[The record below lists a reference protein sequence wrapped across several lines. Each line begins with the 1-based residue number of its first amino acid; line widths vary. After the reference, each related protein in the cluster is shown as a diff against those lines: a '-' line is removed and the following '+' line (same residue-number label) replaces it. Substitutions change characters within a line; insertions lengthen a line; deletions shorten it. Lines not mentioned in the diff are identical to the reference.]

1 MAIKITE
8 DIIKEYAERNDLPT
22 LYEKYK
28 EIKSDKDLKKFQ
40 RENKFALQAIEGEQ
54 KGKRREER
62 LAEIREKDPLS
73 FGVTDEEI
81 VEAMPED
88 FTKIESEDV
97 ELDYGIPKNLFIPK
111 GDYTNKEWIG
121 IMRQR
126 FKEAGLDF
134 DKLEDRRR
142 AAEAQSK
149 EEGREGLREV
159 AEEEGGFS
167 AEMSP
172 RSIAKL
178 KAGKQIEEGDVAS
191 DVLRMGE
198 AAPIA
203 VAAPSIV
210 GRNVLEAYLDEGEI
224 TSEGIQDAMGKSV
237 SDIGKYTLATLGGG
251 VLGRGAS
258 TLLRAPLKAVGG
270 GLKRGGERVL
280 EDLVKASGKGSREQV
295 VKATQKALTDGKAGV
310 TNPYAEK
317 AAEAVKS
324 ADLTESQKKRA
335 QSVLAKYL
343 EDRYLGKVASL
354 AETEMQKRTIRG
366 PRILDKEIKEEAKS
380 IGKKATEGTME
391 KKLDWEEIKS
401 FLPSDK
407 ARQLLTKLQSAG
419 LRGNEGEIVMKGVE
433 DFSVD
438 AKEVA
443 RTAKESQIIGDF
455 LDQNKKLRNDIFKGL
470 AQEKVL
476 KYYGTRP
483 DEKLRGVFKFVAEE
497 PVAYERP
504 ASKEGALYG
513 LSLLPKYPLRRYVTD
528 VDAKYN
534 FEDEEK

>member
-1 MAIKITE
+1 
-8 DIIKEYAERNDLPT
+8 
-22 LYEKYK
+22 
-28 EIKSDKDLKKFQ
+28 
-40 RENKFALQAIEGEQ
+40 
-54 KGKRREER
+54 
-62 LAEIREKDPLS
+62 
-73 FGVTDEEI
+73 
-81 VEAMPED
+81 
-88 FTKIESEDV
+88 
-97 ELDYGIPKNLFIPK
+97 
-111 GDYTNKEWIG
+111 
-121 IMRQR
+121 
-126 FKEAGLDF
+126 
-134 DKLEDRRR
+134 
-142 AAEAQSK
+142 
-149 EEGREGLREV
+149 
-159 AEEEGGFS
+159 
-167 AEMSP
+167 
-172 RSIAKL
+172 
-178 KAGKQIEEGDVAS
+178 
-191 DVLRMGE
+191 
-198 AAPIA
+198 
-203 VAAPSIV
+203 
-210 GRNVLEAYLDEGEI
+210 
-224 TSEGIQDAMGKSV
+224 MGKSV

-251 VLGRGAS
+251 ALGRGAS

-324 ADLTESQKKRA
+324 ADLTEAQKKRA
-335 QSVLAKYL
+335 QSVLSKYL
-343 EDRYLGKVASL
+343 EDRDLGKVANL
-354 AETEMQKRTIRG
+354 AETEMQKRTVRG

-476 KYYGTRP
+476 KSYGKRP
-483 DEKLRGVFKFVAEE
+483 DEKLRGVFKFVSEE

-504 ASKEGALYG
+504 FSKKGALYG

-534 FEDEEK
+534 FEEKEK

>member
-111 GDYTNKEWIG
+111 GDYTNKEWLG

-134 DKLEDRRR
+134 DNLEDRRR

-172 RSIAKL
+172 RSLAKL
-178 KAGKQIEEGDVAS
+178 KAGKQIEEGDVAA

-270 GLKRGGERVL
+270 GLKRGGERIL

-310 TNPYAEK
+310 TNPYADK

-324 ADLTESQKKRA
+324 ADLTEAQKKRA
-335 QSVLAKYL
+335 QSVLSKYL
-343 EDRYLGKVASL
+343 EDRDLGKVANL
-354 AETEMQKRTIRG
+354 AETEMQKRTVRG

-476 KYYGTRP
+476 KSYGTRP

-534 FEDEEK
+534 FEEEEK

>member
-8 DIIKEYAERNDLPT
+8 DIIKEYAERNDFPT

-40 RENKFALQAIEGEQ
+40 RENKFALQAIEDEQ
-54 KGKRREER
+54 KGKLREER
-62 LAEIREKDPLS
+62 LAEIREEDPLTY
-73 FGVTDEEI
+73 GVTDEEL

-111 GDYTNKEWIG
+111 GDYTNKEWLG

-134 DKLEDRRR
+134 DNLEDRRR

-149 EEGREGLREV
+149 EESRERLREV
-159 AEEEGGFS
+159 AEEEGGFR

-172 RSIAKL
+172 RSLAKL
-178 KAGKQIEEGDVAS
+178 KAGKQIEEGDVAA

-203 VAAPSIV
+203 VAAPSII

-251 VLGRGAS
+251 VIGRGAS

-270 GLKRGGERVL
+270 GLKRGGERIL

-317 AAEAVKS
+317 AAEAVKN

-335 QSVLAKYL
+335 QSVLSKYL
-343 EDRYLGKVASL
+343 EDRDLGKVANL
-354 AETEMQKRTIRG
+354 AETEMQKRTVRG

-476 KYYGTRP
+476 KSYGTRP

-534 FEDEEK
+534 FEEKEK

>member
-62 LAEIREKDPLS
+62 LAEIREEDPLTY
-73 FGVTDEEI
+73 GVTDEEL

-134 DKLEDRRR
+134 DNLEDRRR

-149 EEGREGLREV
+149 EEGREGIREV
-159 AEEEGGFS
+159 AEEEGGFR

-178 KAGKQIEEGDVAS
+178 KAGKQIEEGDVAA

-324 ADLTESQKKRA
+324 ADLTEAQKKRA
-335 QSVLAKYL
+335 QNVLSKYL
-343 EDRYLGKVASL
+343 EDRDLGKVANL
-354 AETEMQKRTIRG
+354 AETEMQKRTVRG

-419 LRGNEGEIVMKGVE
+419 LRGDEGEIVMKGVE

-476 KYYGTRP
+476 KSYGTRP

-504 ASKEGALYG
+504 ASREGALYG
-513 LSLLPKYPLRRYVTD
+513 LSLFPKYPLRRYVTD

-534 FEDEEK
+534 FEEEEK

>member
-134 DKLEDRRR
+134 DNLEDRRR

-172 RSIAKL
+172 RSLAKL

-258 TLLRAPLKAVGG
+258 TLLRAPLNAVGG

-324 ADLTESQKKRA
+324 ADLTEAQKKRA

-343 EDRYLGKVASL
+343 EDRDLGKVASL

-419 LRGNEGEIVMKGVE
+419 LRGNEGEIVMNGVE

-476 KYYGTRP
+476 KSYGTRP

>member
-111 GDYTNKEWIG
+111 GDYTNKEWLG

-134 DKLEDRRR
+134 DNLEDRRR

-149 EEGREGLREV
+149 EEGREGIREV
-159 AEEEGGFS
+159 AEEEGGFR

-172 RSIAKL
+172 RSLAKL
-178 KAGKQIEEGDVAS
+178 KAGKQIEESDVAA

-251 VLGRGAS
+251 VIGRGAS

-270 GLKRGGERVL
+270 GLKRGGERIL

-324 ADLTESQKKRA
+324 ADLTEAQKKRA
-335 QSVLAKYL
+335 QSVLSKYL
-343 EDRYLGKVASL
+343 EDRDLGKVANL

-419 LRGNEGEIVMKGVE
+419 LRGDEGEIVMKGVE

-476 KYYGTRP
+476 KSYGTRP

-497 PVAYERP
+497 PVAYEKP
-504 ASKEGALYG
+504 ASNEGALYG

-534 FEDEEK
+534 FEEEEK

>member
-88 FTKIESEDV
+88 FTKIESENV

-111 GDYTNKEWIG
+111 GDYTNKEWLG

-134 DKLEDRRR
+134 DNLEDRRR

-172 RSIAKL
+172 RSLAKL
-178 KAGKQIEEGDVAS
+178 KAGKQIEEGDVAA

-224 TSEGIQDAMGKSV
+224 TSDGIQDAMGKSV

-270 GLKRGGERVL
+270 GLKRGGERIL

-295 VKATQKALTDGKAGV
+295 VKATQKALTDGKAGI

-324 ADLTESQKKRA
+324 ADLTEAQKKRA
-335 QSVLAKYL
+335 QSVLSKYL
-343 EDRYLGKVASL
+343 EDRDLGKVANL
-354 AETEMQKRTIRG
+354 AETEMQKRTVRG
-366 PRILDKEIKEEAKS
+366 PRILDKEIKEEAKN

-476 KYYGTRP
+476 KSYGTRP

-513 LSLLPKYPLRRYVTD
+513 ISLLPKYPLRRYVTD

-534 FEDEEK
+534 FEEEEK

>member
-54 KGKRREER
+54 KGKLREER

-111 GDYTNKEWIG
+111 GGYTNKEWLG

-134 DKLEDRRR
+134 DNLEDRRR

-159 AEEEGGFS
+159 AEEEGGFR

-172 RSIAKL
+172 RSLAKL
-178 KAGKQIEEGDVAS
+178 KAGKQIEEGDVAA

-203 VAAPSIV
+203 VAAPSII

-270 GLKRGGERVL
+270 GLKRGGERIL

-324 ADLTESQKKRA
+324 ADLTEAQKKRA
-335 QSVLAKYL
+335 QSVLSKYL
-343 EDRYLGKVASL
+343 EDRDLGKVANL
-354 AETEMQKRTIRG
+354 AETEMQKRTVRG

-419 LRGNEGEIVMKGVE
+419 LRGDEGEIVMKGVE

-476 KYYGTRP
+476 KSYGTRP

-534 FEDEEK
+534 FEEEEK

>member
-28 EIKSDKDLKKFQ
+28 EIKSEKDLKKFQ

-81 VEAMPED
+81 IEAMPED

-111 GDYTNKEWIG
+111 GNYTNKEWLG

-134 DKLEDRRR
+134 DNLEDRRR

-159 AEEEGGFS
+159 AEEEGGFA

-172 RSIAKL
+172 RSLAKL
-178 KAGKQIEEGDVAS
+178 KAGKQIEEGDVAA

-224 TSEGIQDAMGKSV
+224 TTEGIQDAMGKSV

-280 EDLVKASGKGSREQV
+280 EDIVKASGKGSREQV

-324 ADLTESQKKRA
+324 ANLTEAQKKRA
-335 QSVLAKYL
+335 QIVLSKYL
-343 EDRYLGKVASL
+343 EDKDLGKVSNL
-354 AETEMQKRTIRG
+354 SETEMQKRTVRG
-366 PRILDKEIKEEAKS
+366 PRILEKEIKEEAKS

-407 ARQLLTKLQSAG
+407 AKQLLTKLQSAG
-419 LRGNEGEIVMKGVE
+419 LRGDEGEIVMKGVE

-476 KYYGTRP
+476 KSYGTRP

-504 ASKEGALYG
+504 ASKGGALYG
-513 LSLLPKYPLRRYVTD
+513 ISLLPKYPLRRYVTD

-534 FEDEEK
+534 FEEEEK

>member
-134 DKLEDRRR
+134 DNLEDRRR

-149 EEGREGLREV
+149 EEGREGIREF
-159 AEEEGGFS
+159 AEEEGGFR

-172 RSIAKL
+172 RSLAKL
-178 KAGKQIEEGDVAS
+178 KAGKQIEEGDVAA

-317 AAEAVKS
+317 AAETVKS
-324 ADLTESQKKRA
+324 ADLTEAQKKRA
-335 QSVLAKYL
+335 QNVLSKYL
-343 EDRYLGKVASL
+343 EDRDLGKVANL
-354 AETEMQKRTIRG
+354 AETEMQKRTVRG

-380 IGKKATEGTME
+380 IGKNVTEGTME
-391 KKLDWEEIKS
+391 KKLDWDEIKS

-476 KYYGTRP
+476 KSYGTRP

-534 FEDEEK
+534 FEEEEK